1 MVKYSSKETASFL
14 NKSFRWANLSL
25 HRRDLCARVPTSSIK
40 LKEILREIESAI
52 KQLEVLEYEVKR
64 EFKRCAMIGV

>member
-1 MVKYSSKETASFL
+1 
-14 NKSFRWANLSL
+14 
-25 HRRDLCARVPTSSIK
+25 VPASSIK

-64 EFKRCAMIGV
+64 EIKRCAMIGV